1 MTAVRRCT
9 AAIGILKRVSSFPG
23 FLCTVHFLAK
33 MACVMRAGGA
43 SLRGLT
49 ARLVKPTALPA
60 APARGVACRFFS
72 DKKYTKTHEWLSA
85 DGVMG
90 ISDYAQ
96 GALGEVVYC
105 DLPSEGATFKAKE
118 TICTLESV
126 KAVGE
131 VYAPADC
138 EVVAVN
144 DKLSDEPA
152 MVNSSPEQDGW
163 LVKLKLSGEPADMID
178 SVAYAKHV
186 EAESAE

>member
-1 MTAVRRCT
+1 MA
-9 AAIGILKRVSSFPG
+9 
-23 FLCTVHFLAK
+23 FLA
-33 MACVMRAGGA
+33 RAAGA
-43 SLRGLT
+43 SLRGVAARCARPTPFPGAALRGT
-49 ARLVKPTALPA
+49 AY
-60 APARGVACRFFS
+60 RFFS
-72 DKKYTKTHEWLSA
+72 DVKYTKTHEWLNA
-85 DGVMG
+85 DGTMG

-144 DKLSDEPA
+144 EKLSDEPA
-152 MVNSSPEQDGW
+152 LVNSSCEKDGW
-163 LVKLKLSGEPADMID
+163 LVKLKLSGEPSDMLD
-178 SVAYAKHV
+178 SAAYAKHV
-186 EAESAE
+186 ETESAE

>member
-1 MTAVRRCT
+1 MAFLART
-9 AAIGILKRVSSFPG
+9 AA
-23 FLCTVHFLAK
+23 
-33 MACVMRAGGA
+33 A
-43 SLRGLT
+43 SLRGAV
-49 ARLVKPTALPA
+49 ARSARPA
-60 APARGVACRFFS
+60 AFPGAALRGTSYRLFS
-72 DKKYTKTHEWLSA
+72 DVKYTKTHEWLNA

-105 DLPSEGATFKAKE
+105 DLPSEGTTFKAKE

-144 DKLSDEPA
+144 EKLSDEPA
-152 MVNSSPEQDGW
+152 LVNSSCEKDGW
-163 LVKLKLSGEPADMID
+163 LVKLKLSGEPADMLD
-178 SVAYAKHV
+178 SATYAKHV
-186 EAESAE
+186 ETESAE